1 MGTYLPIGERLAE
14 ERKRLGFNQTDFA
27 AVAGVSRKTLFG
39 YESGERAP
47 DAGGLAAWAAEGMDV
62 MYVVVGERSKANPAG
77 QLPADEQVLL
87 EAYRAMQAPA
97 RKALLAELLTGGKKP
112 KAKPQ
117 SGEGIKVSGS
127 GHRVAGRDYNET
139 KE

>member
-27 AVAGVSRKTLFG
+27 ALAGISRKTLFG

-47 DAGGLAAWAAEGMDV
+47 DAGGLAVWASEGMDV
-62 MYVVVGERSKANPAG
+62 TYVVVGERSKVDPVG
-77 QLPADEQVLL
+77 RLPADEQVLL
-87 EAYRAMQAPA
+87 EAYRVMSARA
-97 RKALLAELLTGGKKP
+97 RKALLAELLTGKKGRSS
-112 KAKPQ
+112 KHQ
-117 SGEGIKVSGS
+117 GDGINVSGNDN
-127 GHRVAGRDYNET
+127 RVAGRDFNET

>member
-39 YESGERAP
+39 YESGERTP
-47 DAGGLAAWAAEGMDV
+47 DAGGLAAWASEGVDL
-62 MYVVVGERSKANPAG
+62 MYVVLGERSKAHPVA
-77 QLPADEQVLL
+77 QLLADEQVLL
-87 EAYRAMQAPA
+87 EAYRAMPA
-97 RKALLAELLTGGKKP
+97 RARKLLLAEMLTGKKTRKADGK
-112 KAKPQ
+112 ADGM
-117 SGEGIKVSGS
+117 SVSGD
-127 GHRVAGRDYNET
+127 GNRVAGRDYNET